1 MTKLKSFG
9 CSFIYGSELAGTDPY
24 SMVDP
29 SLLTWPALVAKQLD
43 LQYCCF
49 AKPGQGNL
57 KIYTDIL
64 ANSYQDDDSLYVI
77 NWTWIDRFDYVNPQ
91 EQWKTLRPSESDA
104 VEKFYYRNLHS
115 QITDMIL
122 SASLIVSAAEHLN
135 SLGCSF
141 VMTYMDYNL
150 FTTIEPT
157 WHNPRYVEILQQKLN
172 KILVNF
178 DGLNFLDWSKKYNYT
193 ISHNGHPMEQAH
205 LAAADYWLYKIQT
218 LL

>member
-9 CSFIYGSELAGTDPY
+9 CSFIYGSELSGTDPN
-24 SMVDP
+24 SIVDP
-29 SLLTWPALVAKQLD
+29 SALTWPALIAKKLD
-43 LQYCCF
+43 LKYYCY
-49 AKPGQGNL
+49 ARPGQGNL
-57 KIYTDIL
+57 KIYSDIL
-64 ANSYQDDDSLYVI
+64 ANSYQHDDSIYLI
-77 NWTWIDRFDYVNPQ
+77 NWTWIDRFDYVNRR
-91 EQWKTLRPSESDA
+91 EKWDTIRPSESGNL
-104 VEKFYYRNLHS
+104 EKLYYQHFHS

-135 SLGCSF
+135 SLKCPF
-141 VMTYMDYNL
+141 IMTYMDYNL

-193 ISHNGHPMEQAH
+193 ISHNSHPMEQAH